1 MAEKTLIANVRP
13 EAEHPDSVLVTSPVV
28 GRAVGVPRVGVFLNP
43 FDVVLTI
50 DILNERYQLRLPRD
64 VHGRVVETFVPR
76 ALTPVAFN
84 TPLVRLDPR
93 ALEPGINSEGAAV
106 GTTPEAEQAAA
117 EGLIEITSPTEGIF
131 YRRSSPDV
139 PAFVEEGAQISSG
152 SVLGLVEVMKCF
164 NQITYGGPGFPD
176 KVEVAKIL
184 VEDAKEVQFGQALF
198 WVRPLD

>member
-1 MAEKTLIANVRP
+1 VAEKTLIANVRSDTERP
-13 EAEHPDSVLVTSPVV
+13 GTVLVTSPVV
-28 GRAVGVPRVGVFLNP
+28 GRADGVPRVGVFLNP
-43 FDVVLTI
+43 FDVVLTM
-50 DILNERYQLRLPRD
+50 DILNERYKLRLPRD
-64 VHGRVVETFVPR
+64 VHGRVVETYVPR

-93 ALEPGINSEGAAV
+93 ALEPGTNPEGGAA
-106 GTTPEAEQAAA
+106 GTIKEAEQAAA
-117 EGLIEITSPTEGIF
+117 EGMIEVTSPTEGIF
-131 YRRSSPDV
+131 YRRSSPDE
-139 PAFVEEGAQISSG
+139 PPYVEEGAQISSG

-184 VEDAKEVQFGQALF
+184 VQDSKEVQFDQPLF